1 MSHSVDKSKSKD
13 KSIDQSNGG
22 KSKGGKSKASVDS
35 GSGQDSQLRSSEQDD
50 NQNESEVST
59 VISAV
64 LRQEAAAISAA
75 AERIDSSVSEA
86 IELLASCQ
94 GRVIVTGMGKM
105 GCIARKAAATFCSTG
120 TPAIFLHPGEAIH
133 GDLGIVTQNDVLVL
147 LSKSGQTRELC
158 ELLPHVV
165 RMGVPII
172 GLIGDPNSPLAGRC
186 SVVVDTSVESE
197 ADPISVAPTSST
209 TVALAMSDA
218 LAVAL
223 MQQRGFTK
231 EQFAIFH
238 PGGNLGGKLL
248 IQVGD
253 LMRTGDEVPTANTD
267 DTLQVGIDTISA
279 KGLGAV
285 FVVSQSNE
293 VLGVLTDGDLR
304 RLIQQTVGSQ
314 ESQSNPLT
322 DTISSHMTSDPKSIQ
337 LGALAAE
344 ALRLMEDN
352 GITILPVVKEKQLVG
367 VIHLHDLIRAGL
379 A

>member
-1 MSHSVDKSKSKD
+1 MSHSVDKSSKS
-13 KSIDQSNGG
+13 SNPQSKPEGE
-22 KSKGGKSKASVDS
+22 SSASVDS
-35 GSGQDSQLRSSEQDD
+35 GAGQDSPLRSSEPNDD
-50 NQNESEVST
+50 PNDDPNDTEISAM
-59 VISAV
+59 ISAV
-64 LRQEAAAISAA
+64 LQQEAAAIGAA
-75 AERIDSSVSEA
+75 AERIDASIGDA
-86 IELLASCQ
+86 IELLIACS

-147 LSKSGQTRELC
+147 LSNSGQTRELC

-172 GLIGDPNSPLAGRC
+172 GLIGNLNSPLAARC
-186 SVVVDTSVESE
+186 SVVIDTSVESE
-197 ADPISVAPTSST
+197 ADPISVAPTCST

-218 LAVAL
+218 LAIAL
-223 MQQRGFTK
+223 MQRRGFTK

-248 IQVGD
+248 IQVAD
-253 LMRTGDEVPTANTD
+253 LMRAGDKVPTATAD
-267 DTLQVGIDTISA
+267 DTLQAGIDTISA

-285 FVVSQSNE
+285 FVVSPSNE

-304 RLIQQTVGSQ
+304 RLIQQTVVS
-314 ESQSNPLT
+314 EKSQSSPLA
-322 DTISSHMTSDPKSIQ
+322 DSISTHMTLDPKSIQ
-337 LGALAAE
+337 VDALAAE
-344 ALRLMEDN
+344 AIRLMEDN
-352 GITILPVVKEKQLVG
+352 GITVLPVVKEKQLVG

>member
-13 KSIDQSNGG
+13 KSIDQSN
-22 KSKGGKSKASVDS
+22 GGKSKASVDS

-147 LSKSGQTRELC
+147 LSNSGQTRELC

-172 GLIGDPNSPLAGRC
+172 GLIGNPESPLAARC
-186 SVVVDTSVESE
+186 SVVIDTSVESE

-223 MQQRGFTK
+223 MQRRGFTK

-248 IQVGD
+248 IQVAD
-253 LMRTGDEVPTANTD
+253 LMRAGEKVPTATAD
-267 DTLQVGIDTISA
+267 DTLQTGIDTISA

-304 RLIQQTVGSQ
+304 RLIQQTVSSEKSQ
-314 ESQSNPLT
+314 PGPLA
-322 DTISSHMTSDPKSIQ
+322 DSISTHMTSDPKSIQ
-337 LGALAAE
+337 FDALAAE
-344 ALRLMEDN
+344 AIRLMEDN
-352 GITILPVVKEKQLVG
+352 GITVLPVVKEKQLVG